1 MMSVSSHLQTF
12 PLLETERLVL
22 RQMERE
28 DAKDSFL
35 FLADE
40 ETMRFYD
47 PPFTQFEQ
55 AEKSIL
61 RHQKRFA
68 DREAIRWGITLK
80 GEDKVVGNCGY
91 SWDADNFS
99 AELSY
104 ILAKPYWN
112 KGIMSE
118 ALAAILQFGF
128 DSCRLHRIEA
138 HVALPNHASAQVLR
152 KLGFQEE
159 GLLRESLYV
168 DNQFYDEKMFA
179 LLIGQ
184 RYF

>member
-1 MMSVSSHLQTF
+1 MSLSSHLQTF
-12 PLLETERLVL
+12 PLLETKRLVL
-22 RQMERE
+22 RQLEQE
-28 DAKDSFL
+28 DAKDIIL

-47 PPFTQFEQ
+47 PPFKQFEQ
-55 AEKSIL
+55 AEKSIA

-80 GEDKVVGNCGY
+80 GEGKVIGNCGY
-91 SWDADNFS
+91 SWDADNFC
-99 AELSY
+99 ATLSY

-112 KGIMSE
+112 KGIMTE

-128 DSCRLHRIEA
+128 DSCQLHRIEA
-138 HVALPNHASAQVLR
+138 QVALPNHASAQVLR

-159 GLLRESLYV
+159 GLLRERLYV
-168 DNQFYDEKMFA
+168 DNQFYDERMFS
-179 LLIGQ
+179 LLNKSSV
-184 RYF
+184 

>member
-1 MMSVSSHLQTF
+1 MAVMSLSSHLQTFPLSF

-22 RQMERE
+22 RQLERK

-61 RHQKRFA
+61 RHQKRFT

-91 SWDADNFS
+91 SWDADNFN
-99 AELSY
+99 AALSY
-104 ILAKPYWN
+104 ILAKAYWHR
-112 KGIMSE
+112 GIMSE

-128 DSCRLHRIEA
+128 DSCLLHRIEA
-138 HVALPNHASAQVLR
+138 QVALPNHASCTGVKKTWFSGRRPAPRTSVCGQSVLR
-152 KLGFQEE
+152 
-159 GLLRESLYV
+159 
-168 DNQFYDEKMFA
+168 
-179 LLIGQ
+179 
-184 RYF
+184 

>member
-1 MMSVSSHLQTF
+1 MSGSSHLQTF
-12 PLLETERLVL
+12 PRLETERLVL

-28 DAKDSFL
+28 DAKDIFL
-35 FLADE
+35 FLADA

-47 PPFTQFEQ
+47 RPFIQFEQ
-55 AEKSIL
+55 AEQSIL

-91 SWDADNFS
+91 AWDAENFS

-128 DSCRLHRIEA
+128 DACRLHRIQA
-138 HVALPNHASAQVLR
+138 HVAVPNHASAQVLR

-168 DNQFYDEKMFA
+168 DQQFYDEKLFA
-179 LLIGQ
+179 LLTK
-184 RYF
+184 R